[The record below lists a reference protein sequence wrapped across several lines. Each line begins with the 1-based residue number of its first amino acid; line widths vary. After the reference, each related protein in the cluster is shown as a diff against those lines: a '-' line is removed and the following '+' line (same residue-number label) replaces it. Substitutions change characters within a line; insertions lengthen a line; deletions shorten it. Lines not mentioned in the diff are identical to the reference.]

1 MDLLLASGL
10 HLRGEL
16 NARASLV
23 ARAVSLSM
31 STPVPLR
38 TVTST
43 TGARLSR
50 WRHRLQPGLRQ
61 YRDHHASLW
70 TYIPTYAL
78 VFLFIGPVPC
88 SRCNSNVACGS
99 GTSAHRGA
107 NPR

>member
-43 TGARLSR
+43 TGGEAQSLAASGPAAGPLAAGSAAR
-50 WRHRLQPGLRQ
+50 
-61 YRDHHASLW
+61 
-70 TYIPTYAL
+70 
-78 VFLFIGPVPC
+78 C
-88 SRCNSNVACGS
+88 
-99 GTSAHRGA
+99 
-107 NPR
+107 

>member
-43 TGARLSR
+43 TV
-50 WRHRLQPGLRQ
+50 
-61 YRDHHASLW
+61 
-70 TYIPTYAL
+70 I
-78 VFLFIGPVPC
+78 
-88 SRCNSNVACGS
+88 
-99 GTSAHRGA
+99 
-107 NPR
+107 